1 MHARLRG
8 DREQDRAGNLHPGSA
23 WSGRWPLA
31 LAGWRVFSGGRRH
44 GRLLVT
50 GRIDT
55 VLFSGAGAGGMG
67 EPSHFEIG
75 VPDSRRAQ
83 VFYGGLLGWKFNE
96 GGRNSAAIETAGVP
110 GGVHEAAVPGLVVFF
125 SVPDLDAAV
134 RRVRELGG
142 EVDPRRS
149 EGPAGKYAS
158 SCRDDQGVPF
168 GLHQPAAG

>member
-1 MHARLRG
+1 
-8 DREQDRAGNLHPGSA
+8 
-23 WSGRWPLA
+23 
-31 LAGWRVFSGGRRH
+31 
-44 GRLLVT
+44 VT
-50 GRIDT
+50 GRNDAM
-55 VLFSGAGAGGMG
+55 LFSRAGVGGMG

-83 VFYGGLLGWKFNE
+83 VFYGTLLGWTFNE

-110 GGVHEAAVPGLVVFF
+110 GGVHEAPEPGLVVFF

>member
-1 MHARLRG
+1 
-8 DREQDRAGNLHPGSA
+8 
-23 WSGRWPLA
+23 
-31 LAGWRVFSGGRRH
+31 
-44 GRLLVT
+44 
-50 GRIDT
+50 
-55 VLFSGAGAGGMG
+55 MG

-75 VPDSRRAQ
+75 VPDPRRAQ
-83 VFYGGLLGWKFNE
+83 VFYGTLLGWKFNE
-96 GGRNSAAIETAGVP
+96 GGRNSAAIQTAGVP
-110 GGVHEAAVPGLVVFF
+110 GGVHEAPEPGLVVFF
-125 SVPDLDAAV
+125 SVPDLEAAV